1 VTNARNKPEGW
12 LLGRRGSQTRTLL
25 LIGFG
30 GLLLLLAFTGLNAL
44 SVVHKIEVRDEQIRQ
59 DYFNRNR
66 ILEQLK
72 SDIYQSGTY
81 VRDFLLDPD
90 PAHADVHKQEF
101 DAARSR
107 IEAMLSEYD
116 GMLRPEEHGPFTRF
130 TAELKDYFDSLQP
143 ALNWN
148 ADDRRKF
155 GYRFMRDSL
164 LPRRMVMV
172 HLADQ
177 ISRVN
182 ERQMRVGTAQVAE
195 LFRSFRQ
202 SLIGLLILTLV
213 IGLGLAGL
221 SIARIL
227 RLERLSELRFNEM
240 LQARTDL
247 RDLSTRLLEV
257 QEEER
262 RSISRELHDE
272 VGQSLSALVLGLGNL
287 AATIPPANH
296 RTIEELQDLRHL
308 VEKTV
313 AIVRDMSLLL
323 RPSMLDDLGLVP
335 ALQWQAREVLR
346 RRNLSV
352 RVTADSAFD
361 DLSDEYKTCIYRVVQ
376 EALHNVTRHAGAA
389 TVQVHL
395 AEIGQSL
402 VLTIKDD
409 GHGFRPELEKGL
421 GLLGME
427 ERVGR
432 LSGTLRILSAPGK
445 GALLRIEL
453 PLPPVYAGV

>member
-1 VTNARNKPEGW
+1 MTNTRTKPEARA
-12 LLGRRGSQTRTLL
+12 LLARGAQTRTLL
-25 LIGFG
+25 LVGFG

-44 SVVHKIEVRDEQIRQ
+44 SVVHKIEVRNEQIRQ
-59 DYFNRNR
+59 DYFNRDR

-90 PAHADVHKQEF
+90 PAHADSHKQEF

-107 IEAMLSEYD
+107 IEAMLAEYD
-116 GMLRPEEHGPFTRF
+116 GMLRPEEHAPFTRF
-130 TAELKDYFDSLQP
+130 TTELNDYFNSLQP

-148 ADDRRKF
+148 AADRRKF
-155 GYRFMRDSL
+155 GYPFMRDSL

-182 ERQMRVGTAQVAE
+182 ERQMRVGTAQVAD
-195 LFRSFRQ
+195 LFHSFRQ

-213 IGLGLAGL
+213 IGLGLTAL

-227 RLERLSELRFNEM
+227 RLERLSARRFHEV

-247 RDLSTRLLEV
+247 RGLSTRLLEV

-272 VGQSLSALVLGLGNL
+272 VGQSLSALVLGLGNV
-287 AATIPPANH
+287 AATIPPENH
-296 RTIEELQDLRHL
+296 RTLDELQDLRHL

-313 AIVRDMSLLL
+313 AMVRDMSLLL

-335 ALQWQAREVLR
+335 ALQWQAREALR
-346 RRNLSV
+346 RKNLPV
-352 RVTADSAFD
+352 HVTANSAFE

-395 AEIGQSL
+395 AENGKSL

-409 GHGFRPELEKGL
+409 GRGFRPELEKGL

-427 ERVGR
+427 ERVRR
-432 LSGTLRILSAPGK
+432 LSGRLDIESTPGN
-445 GALLRIEL
+445 GALLRVEL

>member
-1 VTNARNKPEGW
+1 
-12 LLGRRGSQTRTLL
+12 LL

-44 SVVHKIEVRDEQIRQ
+44 SVVHKIEVRNDQIRR
-59 DYFNRNR
+59 DYFNRDR

-90 PAHADVHKQEF
+90 PAHADIHRQEF

-107 IEAMLSEYD
+107 IEAMLAEYES
-116 GMLRPEEHGPFTRF
+116 MLRPEERGPFSRF
-130 TAELKDYFDSLQP
+130 TAELKEYFDSLQP
-143 ALNWN
+143 ALNWD
-148 ADDRRKF
+148 AADRRKL

-182 ERQMRVGTAQVAE
+182 ERQMRVGAAQVAE
-195 LFRSFRQ
+195 LFSSFRQ
-202 SLIGLLILTLV
+202 SLITLLILTLV

-227 RLERLSELRFNEM
+227 RLERLSEVRFDEVLR
-240 LQARTDL
+240 ARTDL

-272 VGQSLSALVLGLGNL
+272 IGQSLSALVLGLGNL
-287 AATIPPANH
+287 AAVISPEDK
-296 RTIEELQDLRHL
+296 RTLDELQDLRHL

-313 AIVRDMSLLL
+313 AMVRDMSLLL

-346 RRNLSV
+346 RQNLSV
-352 RVTADSAFD
+352 HVIADSAFE

-376 EALHNVTRHAGAA
+376 EALHNVTRHAAA
-389 TVQVHL
+389 GTVQIHL
-395 AEIGQSL
+395 SEREKTL

-409 GHGFRPELEKGL
+409 GRGFQPEMEKGL
-421 GLLGME
+421 GLLGMG
-427 ERVGR
+427 ERVRR
-432 LSGTLRILSAPGK
+432 LSGQLYIESSPGK

>member
-1 VTNARNKPEGW
+1 MISTRNKPETRR
-12 LLGRRGSQTRTLL
+12 LGPRGAQTRTLL
-25 LIGFG
+25 LVGFG
-30 GLLLLLAFTGLNAL
+30 GLLVLLAFTGLNAL
-44 SVVHKIEVRDEQIRQ
+44 SVVHKIEVRNDQIRR
-59 DYFNRNR
+59 DYFNRDR

-90 PAHADVHKQEF
+90 PVHAEIHKQEF

-107 IEAMLSEYD
+107 IEAMLAEYD
-116 GMLRPEEHGPFTRF
+116 GMLRPEERGPFSRF
-130 TAELKDYFDSLQP
+130 TAELKEYFDSLQP

-148 ADDRRKF
+148 ASDRRKL

-164 LPRRMVMV
+164 LPRRMVIV

-182 ERQMRVGTAQVAE
+182 ERQMRVGAAQVAE
-195 LFRSFRQ
+195 LFGSFRQ
-202 SLIGLLILTLV
+202 SLIGLLVLTLV

-227 RLERLSELRFNEM
+227 RLERVSELRFNEV
-240 LQARTDL
+240 LQARTHL

-257 QEEER
+257 QEQER

-272 VGQSLSALVLGLGNL
+272 VGQSLSALVLGLGNV
-287 AATIPPANH
+287 AATISPQNQRALD
-296 RTIEELQDLRHL
+296 ELQDLRHL

-313 AIVRDMSLLL
+313 AMVRDMSLLL

-346 RRNLSV
+346 RKNLPV
-352 RVTADSAFD
+352 RVTADSAFE
-361 DLSDEYKTCIYRVVQ
+361 DLSDEYKTCIYRIVQ
-376 EALHNVTRHAGAA
+376 EALHNVTRHAGA
-389 TVQVHL
+389 TSVDVHL
-395 AEIGQSL
+395 AKNAHSL
-402 VLTIKDD
+402 ALTIKDD

-427 ERVGR
+427 ERVRR
-432 LSGTLRILSAPGK
+432 LSGQLQIKSAPGQ
-445 GALLRIEL
+445 GALLLIEL
-453 PLPPVYAGV
+453 PLPPVYPEV